1 MINQNEAFF
10 DSIGHLCRL
19 MRPAATSAIT
29 LNAAI
34 RLHCN
39 K

>member
-1 MINQNEAFF
+1 MSAM
-10 DSIGHLCRL
+10 GHLYRL